1 MFKWVKITDGHDNF
15 FTPLRFIFAF
25 MVLIG
30 HAFIIGTRDILAE
43 PNVFFDYTFSYM
55 AVNLF
60 FIASG
65 FLVTKSMLYRG
76 DVAEYSSARI
86 LRIYPALALHVLFV
100 MFIMGPFVTSLP
112 LREFFSHPDFLS
124 QPLKVLTFFKTEMEL
139 PNALEGNNETLASA
153 TLWTLR
159 YEVLAYIG
167 TAAAF
172 SLGFMRKK
180 WMLLAQFIFFAIAW
194 MAIEGLGLF
203 EALPATGQNLLRFGI
218 CYTLGGA
225 VFAYRGRIRFHIVGL
240 LGTIIAATLTNGT
253 PMFEVTTAI
262 MLAYFVF
269 WAAYV
274 KIPQLNGLQSV
285 SDISYGIYIYHWAIM
300 QWLNHVYPDMGPW
313 QLIAIA
319 GPLTILISM
328 ASWRWVEK
336 PMLRSKK
343 PFSEYL
349 RFGRGKPRY
358 DGATML
364 VD

>member
-1 MFKWVKITDGHDNF
+1 MFKWVRINDGHDNF

-30 HAFIIGTRDILAE
+30 HAFIIATRDITAE
-43 PNVFFDYTFSYM
+43 PHIFFDYTFSYM

-76 DVAEYSSARI
+76 DIAEYSSARI
-86 LRIYPALALHVLFV
+86 LRIYPALALHVLLV
-100 MFIMGPFVTSLP
+100 MFIMGPFVTNLP
-112 LREFFSHPDFLS
+112 LLEFFTHPDFLS
-124 QPLKVLTFFKTEMEL
+124 QPLKVLSFYKTEMEL
-139 PNALEGNNETLASA
+139 PGALDGNNETLASA

-167 TAAAF
+167 TAIAF
-172 SLGFMRKK
+172 SLGLMRKK
-180 WMLLAQFIFFAIAW
+180 WMLLAQFVTFATAW
-194 MAIEGLGLF
+194 IAIEGFGSF

-218 CYTLGGA
+218 CYTLGA
-225 VFAYRGRIRFHIVGL
+225 AIFAYRERIRFHILGL
-240 LGTIIAATLTNGT
+240 MGVTIAAALTNGT
-253 PMFEVTTAI
+253 PLFEVTTAI

-269 WAAYV
+269 WAAYI
-274 KIPQLNGLQSV
+274 KLPKLNALQSV

-300 QWLNHVYPDMGPW
+300 QWLNHVYPDMSPW
-313 QLIAIA
+313 QLITIA
-319 GPLTILISM
+319 APITILISI

-343 PFSEYL
+343 GFSKQL
-349 RFGRGKPRY
+349 RFGRLKPRY
-358 DGATML
+358 EGTTML